1 MLVYLI
7 NKDNSTI
14 ASLVDFNL
22 LTEQQRVDCNTNYIT
37 YELINGIDPT
47 TKFIKP
53 IYINNSWKEGAADEE
68 IKAWQEEN
76 KVEEIQPSE
85 QEKLN
90 AQLLQTNAEQQLLNA
105 QLLKEIADL
114 KGGNA

>member
-1 MLVYLI
+1 ME
-7 NKDNSTI
+7 N
-14 ASLVDFNL
+14 
-22 LTEQQRVDCNTNYIT
+22 
-37 YELINGIDPT
+37 
-47 TKFIKP
+47 FI
-53 IYINNSWKEGAADEE
+53 IKEGIKFTPFYDENG
-68 IKAWQEEN
+68 KLVSTAEEN
-76 KVEEIQPSE
+76 YKRYLELQDQPKEVYISE